1 MREDTVT
8 TKVYS
13 FAELSDEAK
22 ENAIQNLYDINVNY
36 EWWDCEF
43 EDAKTVFLKI
53 TEFDLDRNRHC
64 KGQFIESAEETAEA
78 ILREHG
84 ESCETYQTAKNY
96 LDERTALVAKYSDGI
111 KTDEVAEDNEYDFD
125 NDCDELDNEFL
136 RSILEDYSIM
146 LQKQYEYL
154 CSEKVI
160 IETIEANEYEFT
172 EDGKL
177 Y

>member
-13 FAELSDEAK
+13 FAELSESAK
-22 ENAIQNLYDINVNY
+22 ENAIQNMSDINVDY
-36 EWWDCEF
+36 EWWDSEYMNA
-43 EDAKTVFLKI
+43 ENVGIKI
-53 TEFDLDRNRHC
+53 TEFDIGRESYC
-64 KGQFIESAEETAEA
+64 KGNIEDVEETANKIIA
-78 ILREHG
+78 EHG
-84 ESCETYQTAKNY
+84 ESCETYQTAANY
-96 LDERTALVAKYSDGI
+96 LKERRILVEKYSDGI
-111 KTDEVAEDNEYDFD
+111 KTDEVAEDNDYDFD
-125 NDCDELDNEFL
+125 NDCDILDDEF
-136 RSILEDYSIM
+136 RVSILEDYRIM

-154 CSEKVI
+154 CSEEAI

>member
-13 FAELSDEAK
+13 FAELSESAK
-22 ENAIQNLYDINVNY
+22 ENAIQELSDINTDY
-36 EWWDCEF
+36 EWWDSEY
-43 EDAKTVFLKI
+43 EDAANVGIKI
-53 TEFDLDRNRHC
+53 TGFDLGRGSFCRGSIDDV
-64 KGQFIESAEETAEA
+64 EETANKIIA
-78 ILREHG
+78 EHG
-84 ESCETYQTAKNY
+84 ESCETYKTAANY
-96 LDERTALVAKYSDGI
+96 LKDRRILVEKYSDGT
-111 KTDEVAEDNEYDFD
+111 KTDEVAEDNDYDFD
-125 NDCDELDNEFL
+125 QECDDLDDEFKK
-136 RSILEDYSIM
+136 SILEDYRIM

-154 CSEKVI
+154 CSEEAI